1 MNAAAAITLFVALT
15 VTPLDDAQRA
25 QLSTAGDFDEQFDQG
40 ALYPLLHNAATWQ
53 PGDEAGAQVPD
64 YASIMQRPADARGG
78 LFLIEGQFAGV
89 PDGQTVA
96 YGPLARPGPWDG
108 KLQWWGVVVEQWSPG
123 VDQPAGDDDNPQAV
137 IAYLVNP
144 PTAAD
149 DPPRAGDRVRLVAR
163 FYKVWRDVDQ
173 NDQTRDYLTFVG
185 HFATLPGGS
194 GSTAPVDRRTP
205 VVRVFEQS
213 RNAVVNISTTQI
225 VQLRDPLGFDLFE
238 QFFHMPRRR
247 TFRRQS
253 VGSGFVLHEAGYIV
267 TNAHVVA
274 RTAERKVLFADE
286 RAFDAQ
292 VVALDHEHDLAVL
305 KIDADGPLATLPL
318 GTSHDLMVGETVI
331 AIGNP
336 LGLSD
341 TVTAGVISAVDREL
355 EFGDGKS
362 FKGLIQT
369 DASINPGNSGGP
381 LLNILGDL
389 IGVNTA
395 MRGDA
400 QNIGFAIPVDQLYK
414 VLPEML
420 DVERRYGINVG
431 IHVVAFE
438 TPDGQRLKIKS
449 IDPDSPAHKSALR
462 DQLVFIDQVDGR
474 PVRTAID
481 YHIAMIGKRPGDA
494 LTLGVRFGK
503 SPPTIVEL
511 RIAQRPRPD
520 ATVLLRD
527 KFGIVTMP
535 LTHDAARALRV
546 RTDSGL
552 LVTAVESDSPAHDA
566 GVRRGDLLVRLG
578 RHGAARL
585 DELGELLEK
594 VKPGQPI
601 RVAVIRMSGNTTLQ
615 LIGEMRAR
623 RVNH

>member
-1 MNAAAAITLFVALT
+1 MLIRSFPYPVRRSSQGICIYRASTSESLEFPSSPAPPGIKFPVRCGGAVVSNAFESGRVGFSQEEMEPLMIRRIETNHLRKSNDDESATVSYRGNSNSASQAMVLQHNGIVTMTAARRWGHVRAAVPGACALLLTLI
-15 VTPLDDAQRA
+15 VT
-25 QLSTAGDFDEQFDQG
+25 SHGDG
-40 ALYPLLHNAATWQ
+40 H
-53 PGDEAGAQVPD
+53 EAE
-64 YASIMQRPADARGG
+64 SRPAD
-78 LFLIEGQFAGV
+78 
-89 PDGQTVA
+89 
-96 YGPLARPGPWDG
+96 LA
-108 KLQWWGVVVEQWSPG
+108 
-123 VDQPAGDDDNPQAV
+123 
-137 IAYLVNP
+137 
-144 PTAAD
+144 
-149 DPPRAGDRVRLVAR
+149 
-163 FYKVWRDVDQ
+163 
-173 NDQTRDYLTFVG
+173 
-185 HFATLPGGS
+185 
-194 GSTAPVDRRTP
+194 VDRRTP

-331 AIGNP
+331 AIGSP

>member
-1 MNAAAAITLFVALT
+1 M
-15 VTPLDDAQRA
+15 
-25 QLSTAGDFDEQFDQG
+25 
-40 ALYPLLHNAATWQ
+40 
-53 PGDEAGAQVPD
+53 
-64 YASIMQRPADARGG
+64 
-78 LFLIEGQFAGV
+78 
-89 PDGQTVA
+89 
-96 YGPLARPGPWDG
+96 
-108 KLQWWGVVVEQWSPG
+108 
-123 VDQPAGDDDNPQAV
+123 
-137 IAYLVNP
+137 
-144 PTAAD
+144 TAARRWGHV
-149 DPPRAGDRVRLVAR
+149 RAAVPGACALLLTLIVTSHGD
-163 FYKVWRDVDQ
+163 
-173 NDQTRDYLTFVG
+173 G
-185 HFATLPGGS
+185 HEAES
-194 GSTAPVDRRTP
+194 RPVDLAVNRRTP

-400 QNIGFAIPVDQLYK
+400 QNIGFAIPV
-414 VLPEML
+414 
-420 DVERRYGINVG
+420 
-431 IHVVAFE
+431 
-438 TPDGQRLKIKS
+438 
-449 IDPDSPAHKSALR
+449 
-462 DQLVFIDQVDGR
+462 
-474 PVRTAID
+474 
-481 YHIAMIGKRPGDA
+481 
-494 LTLGVRFGK
+494 
-503 SPPTIVEL
+503 
-511 RIAQRPRPD
+511 
-520 ATVLLRD
+520 
-527 KFGIVTMP
+527 
-535 LTHDAARALRV
+535 
-546 RTDSGL
+546 
-552 LVTAVESDSPAHDA
+552 
-566 GVRRGDLLVRLG
+566 
-578 RHGAARL
+578 
-585 DELGELLEK
+585 
-594 VKPGQPI
+594 
-601 RVAVIRMSGNTTLQ
+601 
-615 LIGEMRAR
+615 
-623 RVNH
+623 